1 MYETFEK
8 LPGSKKEQILQVC
21 IEEFAQNGYKNASTN
36 TIVKRLG
43 ISKGVLFLYFKNKR
57 NLYLYLVEYLTIILV
72 DDFFKC
78 FPSEGSGISIDVFD
92 NLGEYYKMMIQE
104 NPDYFLFML
113 GAFMNPPEDLKY
125 DVENLHNKA
134 HDTIL
139 NNLNSK
145 GFRKDIDMP
154 MVVNLLHLIS
164 FFVGQMVLKEY
175 KGGKDWT
182 DEIKKD
188 IENYAEIYAKYVD
201 ILKYGVYE
209 R

>member
-8 LPGSKKEQILQVC
+8 LPVSKKEQILQVC

-72 DDFFKC
+72 DDFFKQ
-78 FPSEGSGISIDVFD
+78 FPPQGPGISIDVFD
-92 NLGEYYKMMIQE
+92 NLGEYYKVMIQE
-104 NPDYFLFML
+104 KPDYFLFML
-113 GAFMNPPEDLKY
+113 GAFMNPPEDLKS
-125 DVENLHNKA
+125 DVEEMHNNA

-139 NNLNSK
+139 NNLNSE
-145 GFRKDIDMP
+145 GFRKGVDLP
-154 MVVNLLHLIS
+154 MLVNLLHLVS
-164 FFVGQMVLKEY
+164 FFVGQMILKEY
-175 KGGKDWT
+175 KGGNDWVE
-182 DEIKKD
+182 DIKEHIEHYAD
-188 IENYAEIYAKYVD
+188 IYTKYVD
-201 ILKYGVYE
+201 IIKYGVYE

>member
-21 IEEFAQNGYKNASTN
+21 VEEFAQNGYKNASTN

-57 NLYLYLVEYLTIILV
+57 NLYLYLVEYLTVILV
-72 DDFFKC
+72 DDFFKH
-78 FPSEGSGISIDVFD
+78 FPAEGSGISIDVFD
-92 NLGEYYKMMIQE
+92 NLGEYYKIMIQE
-104 NPDYFLFML
+104 KPDYFLFML
-113 GAFMNPPEDLKY
+113 GAFMNPPEDLKS
-125 DVENLHNKA
+125 DVESLHNKA

-139 NNLNSK
+139 NNLDSK
-145 GFRKDIDMP
+145 GFRKDIDMA

-164 FFVGQMVLKEY
+164 FFVGQMILKEY

-182 DEIKKD
+182 EEIKED